1 MIFEK
6 FLKETRRQKGLTQ
19 KQLADKAFTTF
30 QNISSY
36 ERLRTECSFDIGMSL
51 LNALDVTVI
60 IENNQIFVKEGI
72 DTMENK
78 KVNGNLT
85 EGLSLNTEYVKVYN
99 ESNKPK
105 YSADNL
111 SFINFNS
118 NSILEDRDK
127 WIKYNEESN
136 KSEIEKALEN
146 LRNNGFDV
154 YLSNQF
160 DTNLWLDE
168 QYENET
174 LLATIVKDDKE
185 IELSTVGYLSVEY
198 FVLEKFIDFISKN
211 HPEEAKFIEKS
222 ILYKA
227 SRNSYDG
234 KEIFNAFKYNPTKE
248 SILNVLDNVV
258 GYEDIIINALK
269 SENFFST
276 VENGYNPKHLTI
288 SDYLNIYDCYSTPYL
303 YYSYVMPNGD
313 KVQHMESF
321 EGHEVSDALNYASSY
336 YEDYEEYLD
345 MYENE
350 PEDLIIY

>member
-6 FLKETRRQKGLTQ
+6 FLKETRKQKGLTQ

-78 KVNGNLT
+78 KVNGKLT
-85 EGLSLNTEYVKVYN
+85 GDLSLDCEYVKVYN

-118 NSILEDRDK
+118 KSVLDDRDK

-136 KSEIEKALEN
+136 REEIEKALNN
-146 LRNNGFDV
+146 LRDNGFEV

-160 DTNLWLDE
+160 DTNFWLDE
-168 QYENET
+168 QYCNET
-174 LLATIVKDDKE
+174 LLATIVKDGKE
-185 IELSTVGYLSVEY
+185 IELGTVGYLNVEY
-198 FVLEKFIDFISKN
+198 FVLEKFIDYISKEN
-211 HPEEAKFIEKS
+211 PEEAKFIEKS

-234 KEIFNAFKYNPTKE
+234 KEIFNTFKHNPTRE
-248 SILNVLDNVV
+248 SILKVLDSVE

-269 SENFFST
+269 NENFFST
-276 VENGYNPKHLTI
+276 IENGYNPKYLTI
-288 SDYLNIYDCYSTPYL
+288 SDYLNMYDCYSTPYL

-313 KVQHMESF
+313 RVQHMESF
-321 EGHEVSDALNYASSY
+321 EGHEIADALSYASSY
-336 YEDYEEYLD
+336 HEDYEEYLD

-350 PEDLIIY
+350 TEDLIIY